1 MFFPVRQSFLKLLVQ
16 EVEHMQFLLH
26 KDACTKQL
34 PDTLMYIFIKRT
46 LKQMGFSKIKLRAS

>member
-34 PDTLMYIFIKRT
+34 PDTLCTSLSREH
-46 LKQMGFSKIKLRAS
+46 